1 MLRVGVIGAS
11 GYVGAELLRILAGHP
26 TVTISAV
33 TSEHNAGKP
42 LQQVFPHLT
51 GRFSLTFETFDATQL
66 ASKTDLVFLALPHMT
81 SMPAVHACLKAGLRV
96 IDLSADFRLND
107 PTAYQ
112 TWYGSAHLFPE
123 LLSEAVYGM
132 PELNRERIREARLVA
147 APGCYPTAA
156 ILQLAPLLQKH
167 LIHNDL
173 IAIDAKS
180 GISGAGRKTTLAS
193 HFPEAHD
200 GVEAYDLGHHR
211 HTPEIEQG
219 LREIASRSTQSASP
233 PEPEIRVTFTPTRV
247 PMNRG
252 ILSTAFVRLRT
263 PMSTEELRAMFQ
275 ECYRD
280 EPFVCITEKDRLP
293 NPHDV
298 RGSNRCD
305 LAVYVDQRTGW
316 TTLLAAL
323 DNLVKGAGGQ
333 AVQAMNLMVG
343 NSESTGLDVVG
354 IFP

>member
-1 MLRVGVIGAS
+1 MLRVGVVGAS

-26 TVTISAV
+26 TVTITAV
-33 TSEHNAGKP
+33 TAEQNAGKP
-42 LQQVFPHLT
+42 IQEVFPHLT
-51 GRFSLTFETFDATQL
+51 GRFALTLETFDAQQL
-66 ASKTDLVFLALPHMT
+66 ANKTDLVFLALPHMT
-81 SMPAVHACLKAGLRV
+81 SMPAVDACLKVGLRV

-107 PTAYQ
+107 SEAYQ
-112 TWYGSAHLFPE
+112 TWYGATHLFPE
-123 LLSEAVYGM
+123 LLSEAVYGI
-132 PELNRERIREARLVA
+132 PEFHRERIREARLVA

-156 ILQLAPLLQKH
+156 ILQLAPLLRQH

-180 GISGAGRKTTLAS
+180 GISGAGRKLTLAS
-193 HFPEAHD
+193 HFAEAHD
-200 GVEAYDLGHHR
+200 GVEAYNLGHHR

-219 LREIASRSTQSASP
+219 LRDIVSRSTQSTSSSDQ
-233 PEPEIRVTFTPTRV
+233 EIKVTFTPTRV

-252 ILSTAFVRLRT
+252 ILSTAYVRLRT
-263 PMSTEELRAMFQ
+263 PMSTDDLRAIFQ
-275 ECYRD
+275 ECYND
-280 EPFVCITEKDRLP
+280 EPFVCITPKDQLP
-293 NPHDV
+293 NPHNV

-316 TTLLAAL
+316 TTVLAAL

-343 NSESTGLDVVG
+343 NPEAAGLDVVG
-354 IFP
+354 MFP

>member
-1 MLRVGVIGAS
+1 MLRVGIVGAS

-33 TSEHNAGKP
+33 TSEHHAGKP
-42 LQQVFPHLT
+42 IHHVFPHLT
-51 GRFSLTFETFDATQL
+51 GQFSLILETFDAKQL
-66 ASKTDLVFLALPHMT
+66 ASKTDLLFLALPHMT
-81 SMPAVHACLKAGLRV
+81 SMPAAEACLKAGLRV
-96 IDLSADFRLND
+96 IDLSADFRLKD
-107 PTAYQ
+107 PQAYQ
-112 TWYGSAHLFPE
+112 AWYGSKHLFPE
-123 LLSEAVYGM
+123 LLGEAVYGI
-132 PELNRERIREARLVA
+132 PEFNREQIRDARLVA

-156 ILQLAPLLQKH
+156 LLQLAPLVRLN
-167 LIHNDL
+167 LIHPDL

-180 GISGAGRKTTLAS
+180 GISGAGRKPTIAS

-200 GVEAYDLGHHR
+200 GVEAYNLGYHR

-219 LREIASRSTQSASP
+219 LREVAP
-233 PEPEIRVTFTPTRV
+233 PDMPSSEQEVRVTFTPTLV

-252 ILSTAFVRLRT
+252 ILSTAYVRLRT
-263 PMSTEELRAMFQ
+263 SMSTDDLRSVFQ
-275 ECYRD
+275 ECYKD
-280 EPFVCITEKDRLP
+280 EPFVYMTENDQLP

-316 TTLLAAL
+316 TTVLAAL

-333 AVQAMNLMVG
+333 AVQAMNLMTG
-343 NSESTGLDVVG
+343 NPETTGLDVAG